1 MRTTLPSK
9 PSSRSVSAAFA
20 PANAAPA
27 ITNVRSSIAC
37 SFRQREELGAGARVL
52 PDQPVKSGR
61 GRSRAGLLHPAQ
73 RHAHVLRVKYD
84 ADTLGPEPAL
94 EPVRHLRGQPLLHLQ
109 IAGEQVDD
117 ACQLGQ
123 ADDALVGYV

>member
-37 SFRQREELGAGARVL
+37 SFRQREELGAGARVF
-52 PDQPVKSGR
+52 PDQAVKSGR
-61 GRSRAGLLHPAQ
+61 GRSRTGLLPPAQ
-73 RHAHVLRVKYD
+73 RHAHVLCVEYHAAPLR
-84 ADTLGPEPAL
+84 AEPVL
-94 EPVRHLRGQPLLHLQ
+94 EPVGDLGGQPLLHLQ
-109 IAGEQVDD
+109 VAGEQVHD
-117 ACQLGQ
+117 ACQL
-123 ADDALVGYV
+123 